1 MTHADTSVAAKLN
14 ATTWSDINE
23 FALWLHR
30 QHDVASMQRA
40 ALERIG
46 QLITHRISMFDLI
59 RMNEHGVPAYVDP
72 ASATMDAA
80 ALRAY
85 YERYAAQDYTTWSF
99 DLTQVNVYRDL
110 DLVDVERRDATPIY
124 REWMAPQGVYFGCT
138 LTLAQDGTPL
148 GSVTL
153 FRGLEAGDFTASEMR
168 TLFELGRHLSVRLA
182 EMARAK
188 APVNGTVGAT
198 PEQLAQRHGLN
209 PRETEVL
216 ELMLAGHTNREMAGK
231 LFISESTVKKHVNA
245 VYHKLGVKNR
255 MGLANLMRT
264 N

>member
-1 MTHADTSVAAKLN
+1 MTHADTPVAAKLN
-14 ATTWSDINE
+14 ATIWSDINE

-46 QLITHRISMFDLI
+46 QLISHRISMFDLI
-59 RMNEHGVPAYVDP
+59 RTDEHGAPVYVDP
-72 ASATMDAA
+72 VSATMDTA

-138 LTLAQDGTPL
+138 LTLAQDGAPL

-153 FRGLEAGDFTASEMR
+153 FRERETGDFTATEMR
-168 TLFELGRHLSVRLA
+168 TLFELGRHLSIRLA
-182 EMARAK
+182 EMARTE
-188 APVNGTVGAT
+188 APASGTIGAT
-198 PEQLAQRHGLN
+198 SMQLAQGHDLN
-209 PRETEVL
+209 PREAEVL
-216 ELMLAGHTNREMAGK
+216 GLMLAGRTNREMAK
-231 LFISESTVKKHVNA
+231 ELFISESTVKKHVNA

-255 MGLANLMRT
+255 MGLANLMRMR
-264 N
+264 